1 MGSRDFKNVLRLT
14 EMSYGKERRKNLTKE
29 ELKDSKP
36 FPNPVVYE
44 DIDAEMHRWVEE
56 ELMISYE
63 DKRLPTMDLFSN
75 QRFSEY
81 MQSWDYVDENN
92 NLILNFKTVSREN
105 NPKSGTINGETKNIP
120 GERTFLMKRVEA
132 KDKNN
137 RKYYIEY
144 RMKQPFSIDLIYNI
158 GIMTNRYELINEFN
172 LMVNEKFK
180 AIDCYIR
187 PKGHFMSMILNDI
200 SDESEYNIDDRQFY
214 SQTYN
219 ITVRAYIVTEENFI
233 TEEVPALKFI
243 GFEGET
249 HPNKAIV
256 EVEDASQPCPNNPY
270 YYQPI
275 KINVIMDECCE
286 KVKFNL
292 DSNFIL
298 EYLKIGPDNLRGFRL
313 YINDTEV
320 IREIEEVTEAD
331 KEEGG
336 IFYDF
341 DEFQVGDRYV
351 VLDIET
357 QEGDEIKICGLR
369 RRLAGISSEFE
380 FFGYDKS
387 IILDE
392 RKVYD
397 DSEEKDMEMICEKE
411 E

>member
-1 MGSRDFKNVLRLT
+1 MGSRDFKNVLRLA
-14 EMSYGKERRKNLTKE
+14 ERSYGKERRRNLTKE

-56 ELMISYE
+56 ELMITFE
-63 DKRLPTMDLFSN
+63 NKRLPTMDLFSN

-158 GIMTNRYELINEFN
+158 GIMTNKYELINEFN

-187 PKGHFMSMILNDI
+187 PNGHFMSMVLNDI

-233 TEEVPALKFI
+233 TEEKPSLKFL

-249 HPNKAIV
+249 HPNGAIV

-275 KINVIMDECCE
+275 KINVIMDECCD
-286 KVKFNL
+286 KVKFNV
-292 DSNFIL
+292 DSNFVL
-298 EYLKIGPDNLRGFRL
+298 EYLKINPDNLINFRL
-313 YINDTEV
+313 FFNDTEQV
-320 IREIEEVTEAD
+320 ININVVKEQD
-331 KEEGG
+331 KDIDG

-341 DEFQVGDRYV
+341 DEFQVGDRYTI
-351 VLDIET
+351 LNIET
-357 QEGDEIKICGLR
+357 QDGDEFKISGLK
-369 RRLAGISSEFE
+369 RRLSGSDSEFE

-392 RKVYD
+392 GKDYD
-397 DSEEKDMEMICEKE
+397 EAEDKDMEMTCEKE
-411 E
+411 

>member
-1 MGSRDFKNVLRLT
+1 MGSRDFKNVLRLA
-14 EMSYGKERRKNLTKE
+14 ERSYGKERRRNLTKE

-56 ELMISYE
+56 ELMITFE
-63 DKRLPTMDLFSN
+63 NKRLPTMDLFSN

-158 GIMTNRYELINEFN
+158 GIMTNKYELINEFN

-187 PKGHFMSMILNDI
+187 PNGHFMSMVLNDI
-200 SDESEYNIDDRQFY
+200 SDESEYKIDDRQFY

-233 TEEVPALKFI
+233 TEEKPSLKFL

-249 HPNKAIV
+249 HPNGAIV

-275 KINVIMDECCE
+275 KINVIMDECCD
-286 KVKFNL
+286 KVKFNV
-292 DSNFIL
+292 DSNFVL
-298 EYLKIGPDNLRGFRL
+298 EYLKINPDNLINFRL
-313 YINDTEV
+313 FFNDTEQV
-320 IREIEEVTEAD
+320 ININVVKEQD
-331 KEEGG
+331 KDIDG

-341 DEFQVGDRYV
+341 DEFQVGDRYTI
-351 VLDIET
+351 LNIET
-357 QEGDEIKICGLR
+357 QDGDEFKISGLK
-369 RRLAGISSEFE
+369 RRLSGSDSEFE

-392 RKVYD
+392 GKDYD
-397 DSEEKDMEMICEKE
+397 EAEDKDMEMTCEKE
-411 E
+411 

>member
-1 MGSRDFKNVLRLT
+1 MGSRNFKNVLRLA
-14 EMSYGKERRKNLTKE
+14 ERSYGKERRKNLTKE
-29 ELKDSKP
+29 ELKDSTP

-56 ELMISYE
+56 DLMITFE

-81 MQSWDYVDENN
+81 LQSWDYVDENN
-92 NLILNFKTVSREN
+92 NLILNFKTISREN

-132 KDKNN
+132 KDDNN
-137 RKYYIEY
+137 RRYFIEY

-158 GIMTNRYELINEFN
+158 SIMTDKYELINKFN
-172 LMVNEKFK
+172 LLVNEKFK

-187 PKGHFMSMILNDI
+187 PKGHYMSMVLNDI

-233 TEEVPALKFI
+233 TEEKPFLKFI

-249 HPNKAIV
+249 HPNTAIV
-256 EVEDASQPCPNNPY
+256 EVEDASQPCPINPY
-270 YYQPI
+270 YYQPV
-275 KINVIMDECCE
+275 KLDVEMGECCD
-286 KVKFNL
+286 KVKFTL
-292 DSNFIL
+292 DFDFSAY
-298 EYLKIGPDNLRGFRL
+298 YLKVCTDNVKKFRL
-313 YINDTEV
+313 FINDTEV
-320 IREIEEVTEAD
+320 EFTILYVKEED

-336 IFYDF
+336 IFYEYDDF
-341 DEFQVGDRYV
+341 NVGDRYV
-351 VLDIET
+351 VLNMELS
-357 QEGDEIKICGLR
+357 EGDEIKISGLHR
-369 RRLAGISSEFE
+369 LLAGIDSRFE
-380 FFGYDKS
+380 FFGQDKT

-392 RKVYD
+392 EKDYD
-397 DSEEKDMEMICEKE
+397 EAEEKDMGLICEKE
-411 E
+411 